1 MPSYVIS
8 AGCFYTQCCCSGNCW
23 SFQGHTQ
30 QCRSVRTLCV
40 TKQVVNKVEVEAMGN
55 VGVPFFGINL
65 AVGLSLA
72 LPGFKSDITKGLLGA
87 LPQVS

>member
-1 MPSYVIS
+1 ME
-8 AGCFYTQCCCSGNCW
+8 
-23 SFQGHTQ
+23 
-30 QCRSVRTLCV
+30 
-40 TKQVVNKVEVEAMGN
+40 QVVNKMEVEAMAS

-87 LPQVS
+87 LPQVRLFHIFRR